1 MDVSVHRPW
10 THSSS
15 TCVTTYETSTNRHA
29 ARLQARLACSGRRFC
44 GCAPTCGDWWRFR
57 ASAARLR
64 RRATCRRPRRR
75 GRTCGRRAAAPSS
88 ELGTR
93 NGRNQ
98 LRHASAA
105 RWLSCVI
112 GKPQVGGLSAKG
124 ALPPRPRDASQGG
137 FRPRFSRNKAGSV
150 HLGGRFRRYAFPRR
164 ATRGV
169 PSMRSRDKA
178 GLVRR
183 AGRDRAAP
191 PPSGALCAPRS
202 CPRSCPRPPGF
213 SLRRCAP
220 DADAH
225 FPASPRSSWSRRG
238 ARSRFPSDRGTKM
251 QFSNV
256 SASSRG
262 RFRSSARPLLVA
274 GEKFN
279 GEAAGQGGASSR
291 GVGAVPGGP
300 CGELHFCAAN
310 REKMRSAAP
319 APRARAAGARAAGD
333 VSPMRPFV
341 VGIRDESRRKP
352 LPPASMPTSP
362 AWGGRRR

>member
-1 MDVSVHRPW
+1 MRLRRDCDGVRPAGARGGVAGPAAGGPAGRQANWALEMD
-10 THSSS
+10 
-15 TCVTTYETSTNRHA
+15 ETSFVTRPP
-29 ARLQARLACSGRRFC
+29 RDG
-44 GCAPTCGDWWRFR
+44 FR
-57 ASAARLR
+57 ASSESRRSEACPRRAPFRRVRETRHKAGFAHDFRVTKPDPSISGVVFGDTRFRGVQREAFRPCDRATKPVSSAGRGATARRLR
-64 RRATCRRPRRR
+64 RPARCA
-75 GRTCGRRAAAPSS
+75 RRA
-88 ELGTR
+88 L
-93 NGRNQ
+93 
-98 LRHASAA
+98 
-105 RWLSCVI
+105 
-112 GKPQVGGLSAKG
+112 
-124 ALPPRPRDASQGG
+124 
-137 FRPRFSRNKAGSV
+137 
-150 HLGGRFRRYAFPRR
+150 
-164 ATRGV
+164 
-169 PSMRSRDKA
+169 
-178 GLVRR
+178 
-183 AGRDRAAP
+183 
-191 PPSGALCAPRS
+191 

-256 SASSRG
+256 WASSLG

-300 CGELHFCAAN
+300 CGELHFCAAI
-310 REKMRSAAP
+310 REKMRSVAP